1 MLYLACLPWASH
13 LPVSSTFPRGG
24 LDNLVKAFTNLLT
37 LFDSRIILPGSA
49 LEEPRIL
56 TLILSSR
63 ILAPG
68 KYSRSF
74 WVVWMSFESQ
84 SIVNYLDLILC
95 SMRCLS
101 GS

>member
-56 TLILSSR
+56 TDTIISHFGAREVFQKFLGSLD
-63 ILAPG
+63 
-68 KYSRSF
+68 
-74 WVVWMSFESQ
+74 VV
-84 SIVNYLDLILC
+84 
-95 SMRCLS
+95 
-101 GS
+101 